1 MQEAKSYN
9 RLTPIRFANY
19 LISCHFL
26 SAKNRITIL
35 FTILFAC
42 DLYHLHVICTS
53 NFITQ
58 VMVIIWYSFS
68 NTAARTKLNFQT
80 AVLKARGQAR
90 GENIKYNQP
99 ESVLGEV
106 LVKAGQDLGEDS
118 PFGKN
123 YFKDMLFIVYDFYA
137 SF

>member
-1 MQEAKSYN
+1 
-9 RLTPIRFANY
+9 
-19 LISCHFL
+19 
-26 SAKNRITIL
+26 
-35 FTILFAC
+35 
-42 DLYHLHVICTS
+42 
-53 NFITQ
+53 
-58 VMVIIWYSFS
+58 MVITWYSFL

-99 ESVLGEV
+99 ESVLGEI

-123 YFKDMLFIVYDFYA
+123 YFQGHVFILYDIYA